1 MAGAEKSV
9 TGGSV
14 RAQTKI
20 RLGCT
25 GYYVCLYFTVGVC
38 CASGAPGRM
47 RPAALC
53 ATAPTLVVLVSGY

>member
-20 RLGCT
+20 RLGVPVIT
-25 GYYVCLYFTVGVC
+25 SVCICVGVG

-47 RPAALC
+47 RLAALC
-53 ATAPTLVVLVSGY
+53 ATSPTLVVLVSG

>member
-1 MAGAEKSV
+1 MARAEMSV

-14 RAQTKI
+14 RAQTEI
-20 RLGCT
+20 RLAFT